1 MRFSQYFSANP
12 KGISMSALNIVA
24 VVVAW
29 LLTAFL
35 SFVYFKAG
43 SFKLTA
49 SVETLLGAGFA
60 WVTHLPLG
68 VVRAI
73 AVLELLGVAG
83 IILAPLASEFLGF
96 GWAQPWGVAAA
107 AGLTLTML
115 VAAIMHIVRGEFKYT
130 YKNNIALL
138 LASTVL
144 TILLASVGAPL
155 FA

>member
-1 MRFSQYFSANP
+1 MN
-12 KGISMSALNIVA
+12 ALSIVA

-43 SFKLTA
+43 SFKLT
-49 SVETLLGAGFA
+49 SPIETLVAAGMGWA
-60 WVTHLPLG
+60 KEVPAG

-73 AVLELLGVAG
+73 AALELLGVAG
-83 IILAPLASEFLGF
+83 IILAPLASEFIGF

-107 AGLTLTML
+107 IGLTLTMA

-130 YKNNIALL
+130 YKNNISLL
-138 LASTVL
+138 LASAVLTVL
-144 TILLASVGAPL
+144 LISFGAPL

>member
-1 MRFSQYFSANP
+1 MN
-12 KGISMSALNIVA
+12 ALSIVA

-35 SFVYFKAG
+35 SFIYFKAG

-49 SVETLLGAGFA
+49 PVETLLGAGFA
-60 WVTHLPLG
+60 WVKHLPLG

-73 AVLELLGVAG
+73 AALELLGVAG
-83 IILAPLASEFLGF
+83 IILAPVASEFLGY
-96 GWAQPWGVAAA
+96 GWAQPWGIAAA
-107 AGLTLTML
+107 AGLTLTMA

-130 YKNNIALL
+130 YKNNISLL
-138 LASTVL
+138 LASALLTVL
-144 TILLASVGAPL
+144 LISFGAPL